1 MSLCS
6 IPHWKDQSKAN
17 RPEKCNLLWVLSCAQ
32 QCKGPWGC
40 AKNTLRPQY
49 NLVQYLCLMDLVY
62 NYCSTCSSCGQFIAR
77 DSCWRDF
84 YISVILRLNF
94 ETETIFL
101 LLRSLYSSS
110 FVLEIETI
118 RGLEWT
124 LFTFIP
130 HKSQPQLGFISGF
143 YLMKGVSGIKHWWF
157 SS

>member
-1 MSLCS
+1 MLLLYVCVLLIYASTHFLRNKS
-6 IPHWKDQSKAN
+6 VQEKEKVNMLHKAENLYFNVTLFDPHWKDQSKAN

-94 ETETIFL
+94 DWNNFL
-101 LLRSLYSSS
+101 LRLYSS
-110 FVLEIETI
+110 
-118 RGLEWT
+118 
-124 LFTFIP
+124 
-130 HKSQPQLGFISGF
+130 KDD
-143 YLMKGVSGIKHWWF
+143 
-157 SS
+157 

>member
-17 RPEKCNLLWVLSCAQ
+17 RPEKCNLLWVLSSTAWSAQ

-94 ETETIFL
+94 DWNNFFCCCVFT
-101 LLRSLYSSS
+101 
-110 FVLEIETI
+110 VLQTI